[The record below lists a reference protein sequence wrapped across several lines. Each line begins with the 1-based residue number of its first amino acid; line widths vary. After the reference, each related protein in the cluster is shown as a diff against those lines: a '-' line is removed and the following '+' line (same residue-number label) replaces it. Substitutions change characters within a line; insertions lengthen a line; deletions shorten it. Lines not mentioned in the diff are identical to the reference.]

1 MNNLEIVLTILG
13 MGIILIFLLNYK
25 NSMEPFQNN
34 FQSELISKLTTLDD
48 KIKILNEDSKDFSI
62 NKVNSLNSHSCDLY
76 QKVNQKNNNILDNEF
91 KDTKVKK
98 MKEQVMELDKLLTN
112 KNIKMNIGKKYKG
125 IKSMNNG
132 VDFSVEPIDV
142 NRYLLKMN
150 NGCLG
155 IKNNDYDIYECNPTD
170 KSQHFRFN
178 NVFNEYGYASYTV
191 NQDYIEDK
199 DNINYPF
206 VMVQSINNEN
216 CVSNNHNNIRVMPC
230 NMLKSQRFELLED
243 EVCH

>member
-13 MGIILIFLLNYK
+13 MVIILILLLNYK
-25 NSMEPFQNN
+25 NSMEPFQGNLE
-34 FQSELISKLTTLDD
+34 QELSSKLGVLDS
-48 KIKILNEDSKDFSI
+48 KIKEINEDSKNFNI

-76 QKVNQKNNNILDNEF
+76 QKVNQNNNNILDNEF
-91 KDTKVKK
+91 EDIKVRK
-98 MKEQVMELDKLLTN
+98 MKEQIVELDKVLTN
-112 KNIKMNIGKKYKG
+112 KNIKINLGKKYKG

-132 VDFSVEPIDV
+132 ADFSVKQIDV

-155 IKNNDYDIYECNPTD
+155 IKNNDYNIYECNPAD

-178 NVFNEYGYASYTV
+178 NVFNEYGYASYAI

-206 VMVQSINNEN
+206 AMVQSVNNEN

>member
-1 MNNLEIVLTILG
+1 MLINDCFVLMGNN
-13 MGIILIFLLNYK
+13 
-25 NSMEPFQNN
+25 
-34 FQSELISKLTTLDD
+34 
-48 KIKILNEDSKDFSI
+48 
-62 NKVNSLNSHSCDLY
+62 
-76 QKVNQKNNNILDNEF
+76 
-91 KDTKVKK
+91 
-98 MKEQVMELDKLLTN
+98 
-112 KNIKMNIGKKYKG
+112 
-125 IKSMNNG
+125 
-132 VDFSVEPIDV
+132 
-142 NRYLLKMN
+142 LLKMN

>member
-1 MNNLEIVLTILG
+1 MNNQEIVLTILG
-13 MGIILIFLLNYK
+13 ITIIFIFLLNYK

-34 FQSELISKLTTLDD
+34 LENELSDQLSKLDNR
-48 KIKILNEDSKDFSI
+48 IKTLNETSQNFNI
-62 NKVNSLNSHSCDLY
+62 NKVNSLNSHSCNLY
-76 QKVNQKNNNILDNEF
+76 QKLNKKNNNILNNEF
-91 KDTKVKK
+91 ENYKIDQMKK
-98 MKEQVMELDKLLTN
+98 QIKELDKVLTN
-112 KNIKMNIGKKYKG
+112 KNIKNNIGKTYKG

-132 VDFSVEPIDV
+132 SDFSVKQIDV
-142 NRYLLKMN
+142 NRYLIKLN

-155 IKNNDYDIYECNPTD
+155 INNNDYDIYECNPED

-178 NVFNEYGYASYTV
+178 NVFNEYGYSSYAI

-206 VMVQSINNEN
+206 VMVQSVNNEN

-243 EVCH
+243 TVCN